1 MTNEMKEVQE
11 SLLELK
17 IELAKTRE
25 KCDNVEERLALL
37 EKKEAGSGIYLDGV
51 AEVYRKV
58 IVDELSSK

>member
-1 MTNEMKEVQE
+1 MMSEDMKKMQDMF
-11 SLLELK
+11 LELK

-37 EKKEAGSGIYLDGV
+37 EKNEKGSGIYLDGV

-58 IVDELSSK
+58 IVEELTK